1 MRQHI
6 ANAVLISLLFILA
19 ARSLAADS
27 PVSVAGASEA
37 SASGVN
43 EEPGEAIPEEFL
55 EDTAQ
60 LDSNLAVDGEV
71 FDEMVIT
78 GQRASVIRKLM
89 NDFIIEIGE
98 PASSSRGYA
107 RWRHPLCTG
116 VYNLPQETA
125 QYIADKMTIVALELG
140 LRTGSPGCS
149 PNLHIVFSPD
159 ARALATHLVDSSPLM
174 FRPYGGAGGTTMG
187 LGALEKFKT
196 TEAPVRWWQI
206 TMVVDE
212 LGAPAIELPDCSIN
226 MEDGTCGITR
236 IRGVASRLKAPIY
249 DEIWASLIIVDVSKL
264 DDVKWPQ
271 LMDYLAMVGLAQ
283 IDPDGQPTGYDSI
296 LNLFNA
302 GSSPKVM
309 SEMDRTYLQA
319 LYTMDLMTF
328 PHAQRGILSSRMIR
342 TLREM
347 TE

>member
-1 MRQHI
+1 MRQLI
-6 ANAVLISLLFILA
+6 VNAVLASLLFVMA
-19 ARSLAADS
+19 ARAFAAGGPD
-27 PVSVAGASEA
+27 PVAEVGEEA
-37 SASGVN
+37 
-43 EEPGEAIPEEFL
+43 GEAALVETGEESGQQDR
-55 EDTAQ
+55 EAPID
-60 LDSNLAVDGEV
+60 DEV

-78 GQRASVIRKLM
+78 GQRASVMRKLM

-98 PASSSRGYA
+98 PASSARGYA

-125 QYIADKMTIVALELG
+125 QYVADKLTITALELG
-140 LRTGSPGCS
+140 LKTGSPGCS

-159 ARALATHLVDSSPLM
+159 ALALATHLVDTSPKL
-174 FRPYGGAGGTTMG
+174 FRPFGGAGGTTRG
-187 LGALEKFKT
+187 LGALEKFRNSQ
-196 TEAPVRWWQI
+196 APVRWWQI

-212 LGAPAIELPDCSIN
+212 WGSPAISLPGCQLVL
-226 MEDGTCGITR
+226 DGDSCGSPTV
-236 IRGVASRLKAPIY
+236 RGTASRLKAPIS

-271 LMDYLAMVGLAQ
+271 LMDYLAMIGLAQ
-283 IDPDGQPTGYDSI
+283 IDPEGRPAGYDSI
-296 LNLFNA
+296 LNLFSA
-302 GSSPKVM
+302 GNSPKVM
-309 SEMDRTYLQA
+309 SEMDRIYLQA
-319 LYTMDLMTF
+319 LYSMDLMTF